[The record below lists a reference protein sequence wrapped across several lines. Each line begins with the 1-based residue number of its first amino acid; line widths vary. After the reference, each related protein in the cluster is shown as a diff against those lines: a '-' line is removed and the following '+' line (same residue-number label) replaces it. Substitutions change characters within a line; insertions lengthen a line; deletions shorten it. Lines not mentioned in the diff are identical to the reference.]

1 MGGGVPGQGLVRY
14 SFRES
19 QGFWNGSAFLYR
31 STFERDSIDPSFFPV
46 GGFPSLSYENYSKWS
61 LMESPMN
68 APSPPPESF
77 RDSSHPRTSP
87 HTIIPHHQMVC
98 GRVTTGLL
106 DSLLFHWDEVSQKP
120 HSQIQAEPVLPRVA
134 SRTGSQFLVIAE
146 LVNRNL
152 TVLREFS
159 RPHLISQFQR
169 GNMRDKLSLHK
180 YCCKVKRKIINVERA
195 SPVPF
200 HMPRILNLSS
210 QCNHLVLVY
219 FIWIK

>member
-1 MGGGVPGQGLVRY
+1 MDL
-14 SFRES
+14 
-19 QGFWNGSAFLYR
+19 
-31 STFERDSIDPSFFPV
+31 SFFHV
-46 GGFPSLSYENYSKWS
+46 GGFLSLSYENYSKWP
-61 LMESPMN
+61 LMESPIN
-68 APSPPPESF
+68 AHPPPESF
-77 RDSSHPRTSP
+77 RDSSHPQIST

-120 HSQIQAEPVLPRVA
+120 HSQIQAEPVLLHVA
-134 SRTGSQFLVIAE
+134 SRTRSQFLVIAE

-152 TVLREFS
+152 TVLGEFS

-169 GNMRDKLSLHK
+169 SNMRNKLSLHK
-180 YCCKVKRKIINVERA
+180 YCCKIKKKIINVVASA

-200 HMPRILNLSS
+200 LMPRILNLSS

-219 FIWIK
+219 FIRIK